1 MMVLGERWSVNLP
14 AYGSQKPSPPGVTR
28 SQANCAGLKALVDA
42 GKPPGLIGYRG
53 KVPVGWVS
61 QDPMAQLTKRPEAA
75 SLGKNELHARPENC
89 GSSTESRKSPTRSH
103 NIRPHQTG
111 HLPDVP
117 RGHLGIRSQRNE
129 QRGHHDYAQTE
140 AHLCVDDRIAD

>member
-1 MMVLGERWSVNLP
+1 MALRNTP
-14 AYGSQKPSPPGVTR
+14 AEGGCRRLT
-28 SQANCAGLKALVDA
+28 A
-42 GKPPGLIGYRG
+42 
-53 KVPVGWVS
+53 
-61 QDPMAQLTKRPEAA
+61 QDLMAQLTALPPEAA
-75 SLGKNELHARPENC
+75 SPGKNELHARPENR
-89 GSSTESRKSPTRSH
+89 GSSTESRKSRARSH

-117 RGHLGIRSQRNE
+117 RGHLDIRSQRNE